1 MGKGTFYEDETPLN
15 EPAKFRARTAV
26 QQKQLSQGV
35 RQKLLKE
42 SRAADPETAN
52 RGVLYAV
59 FTVAALVVV
68 GGNNIFYNTSPGD
81 TFSPKPCAK
90 GGFRGPPRHC

>member
-1 MGKGTFYEDETPLN
+1 MSHDVRIGWALNPRCLHRTACSILDALRKGTFYEDETPLN

-52 RGVLYAV
+52 RGVL
-59 FTVAALVVV
+59 
-68 GGNNIFYNTSPGD
+68 
-81 TFSPKPCAK
+81 
-90 GGFRGPPRHC
+90 